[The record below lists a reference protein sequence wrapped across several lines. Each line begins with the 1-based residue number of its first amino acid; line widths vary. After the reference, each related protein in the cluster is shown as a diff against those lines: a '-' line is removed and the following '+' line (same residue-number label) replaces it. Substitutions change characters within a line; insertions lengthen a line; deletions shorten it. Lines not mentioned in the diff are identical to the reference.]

1 MPFAGKDS
9 LTARTVRTALASRK
23 FSQVIVSTDDRE
35 IAEEARRAG
44 ARLPFLRPASLAD
57 DQASSLDVIKHAVQ
71 QFRLLEPAGPP
82 LAICLMQVTSP
93 LLKPEQ
99 VSAAV
104 DLFLAGGFNSL
115 SSMVAVQ
122 QYPEW
127 MFRIDPVTGMAVP
140 DQPEGI
146 TRPSGAIPA
155 RFIENGA
162 LYLVRAEWF
171 DRQGSLYDFSRHG
184 MYLMSR
190 EDSVD
195 IDTQTDWAYAE
206 MLVRRQES
214 SD

>member
-127 MFRIDPVTGMAVP
+127 MFRIDPVTAG
-140 DQPEGI
+140 
-146 TRPSGAIPA
+146 
-155 RFIENGA
+155 N
-162 LYLVRAEWF
+162 L
-171 DRQGSLYDFSRHG
+171 
-184 MYLMSR
+184 
-190 EDSVD
+190 
-195 IDTQTDWAYAE
+195 
-206 MLVRRQES
+206 
-214 SD
+214 